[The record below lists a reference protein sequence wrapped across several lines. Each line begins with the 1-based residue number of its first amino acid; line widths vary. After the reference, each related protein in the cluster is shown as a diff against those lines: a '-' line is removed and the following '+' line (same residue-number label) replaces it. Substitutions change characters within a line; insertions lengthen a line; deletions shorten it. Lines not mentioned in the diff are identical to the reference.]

1 MEKKL
6 AVITGGA
13 RGIGACC
20 VQAFLSAGYAV
31 AVLDLNAETGEA
43 FVRGLGR
50 PENELRFYGIN
61 VADAAS
67 VSATFEKIVKDF
79 GRLDVLVNN
88 AGITQD
94 TLLLR
99 MKEEQWDRVLDVNLK
114 GTFLCIQAAA
124 PVMLRQRS
132 GRIINLASVVGMM
145 GNAGQ
150 ANYCASKAGVI
161 GLTKSAAR
169 ELASR
174 SITVNAVAPGYIE
187 TDMTRNLPEK
197 AKEEFLK
204 MIPLAR
210 AGQSEDVAQAALFL
224 ASDHAAY
231 ITGQVLGVNGG
242 MYM

>member
-1 MEKKL
+1 MPKPAKL
-6 AVITGGA
+6 S
-13 RGIGACC
+13 
-20 VQAFLSAGYAV
+20 SA
-31 AVLDLNAETGEA
+31 DM
-43 FVRGLGR
+43 GR
-50 PENELRFYGIN
+50 PETELRFYSVN

-67 VSATFEKIVKDF
+67 VNAAFDQIVKDF

-161 GLTKSAAR
+161 GLTKSAGPGAGAAHPSPSTR
-169 ELASR
+169 WRPATSR
-174 SITVNAVAPGYIE
+174 PT
-187 TDMTRNLPEK
+187 
-197 AKEEFLK
+197 
-204 MIPLAR
+204 
-210 AGQSEDVAQAALFL
+210 
-224 ASDHAAY
+224 
-231 ITGQVLGVNGG
+231 
-242 MYM
+242 